1 MSLNK
6 INVKNG
12 SNRYSIL
19 IGKNILN
26 ILPKQI
32 KIACPNAKKIGIVID
47 KRIPKKFKR
56 EIIKHLKKKYKV
68 FIFEYN
74 SNEKIKSFTQVNNLI
89 NKCLFNNFNRSDV
102 LIAFGGGVLGD
113 FCGFVASILKR
124 GINFVNVPST
134 LLAQVD
140 SSIGGKTG
148 VNAEYGKN
156 LIGAFY
162 QPKIVLTDIS
172 LLKSLP
178 KREMVCGFAEILKH
192 SIIFKNKFFKFL
204 NINSNKI
211 LSAKNDNLLK
221 KAIYESC
228 KIKLFYV
235 GKDFSENNVRMIL
248 NFGHTFAHAIEAKN
262 KFSKKIN
269 HGEAVLIG
277 MMMATKISAYKKICS
292 NQTLQM
298 LTNFYKNNNL
308 NYNLKKVFNKKE
320 INKILSFMKNDKKNN
335 NEKISLILL
344 KKIGKTTNPG
354 SQKFSEK
361 DLKKL
366 IQKVI

>member
-162 QPKIVLTDIS
+162 QPKIVLTD
-172 LLKSLP
+172 
-178 KREMVCGFAEILKH
+178 
-192 SIIFKNKFFKFL
+192 N
-204 NINSNKI
+204 
-211 LSAKNDNLLK
+211 
-221 KAIYESC
+221 
-228 KIKLFYV
+228 
-235 GKDFSENNVRMIL
+235 
-248 NFGHTFAHAIEAKN
+248 
-262 KFSKKIN
+262 
-269 HGEAVLIG
+269 
-277 MMMATKISAYKKICS
+277 
-292 NQTLQM
+292 
-298 LTNFYKNNNL
+298 
-308 NYNLKKVFNKKE
+308 
-320 INKILSFMKNDKKNN
+320 
-335 NEKISLILL
+335 
-344 KKIGKTTNPG
+344 
-354 SQKFSEK
+354 
-361 DLKKL
+361 
-366 IQKVI
+366 